1 MQVCSSHRSFHS
13 SPQEAVATVPGQN
26 TAVGEGPA
34 PVSPQRVEEI
44 VATLA
49 AISQELAGLSRPVL
63 QSPEEQQVK
72 QQGEEAVFLQWR
84 YSHSSVSLNVGGQVF
99 PVSWSL
105 LQQVVMVSGLLADCV
120 ALQVPH
126 SRLGRLAL
134 CRSGEELLGHCDSYS
149 RATNELFFN
158 HRNKNMVDILDYYRF
173 GSLHISSDCCPMA
186 FLGDLTYW
194 GLEHSCL
201 EPCCLKKLMECK
213 EQLEWEQPKEEEQE
227 EVFPEGSPAIQQQLW
242 DLFEHPHT
250 SALARVIGVISIS
263 CIFISTI
270 ILTLDTMPYFQEHPN
285 QIAGE
290 FAAFV
295 IIEAIYMAYFT
306 VEFIIRFATCPSKT
320 NFFKCSMNWI
330 DLLAIIPYF
339 VTVTLNSYGVNEEAL
354 SPGVSHDD
362 EHVGQG
368 VAFKYLPYQL
378 SLFSFSYCSFL
389 A

>member
-1 MQVCSSHRSFHS
+1 M
-13 SPQEAVATVPGQN
+13 QEAVATVPGHH
-26 TAVGEGPA
+26 TTVGEGPA

-49 AISQELAGLSRPVL
+49 AISQELAGLSRPDL
-63 QSPEEQQVK
+63 QPQEEQQVK

-84 YSHSSVSLNVGGQVF
+84 YSNSSVSLNVGGQVF

-105 LQQVVMVSGLLADCV
+105 LQ
-120 ALQVPH
+120 QVPH

-227 EVFPEGSPAIQQQLW
+227 EVFPEGSPAFQRQLW

-250 SALARVIGVISIS
+250 STLARIIGIISIS

-285 QIAGE
+285 QISGE

-306 VEFIIRFATCPSKT
+306 VEFIIRFATCPNKT
-320 NFFKCSMNWI
+320 HFFKCSMNWI

-339 VTVTLNSYGVNEEAL
+339 VTVALNSYGVTEEAL
-354 SPGVSHDD
+354 ATGLVHDE
-362 EHVGQG
+362 EHVGEG
-368 VAFKYLPYQL
+368 VAFKYLPFSL
-378 SLFSFSYCSFL
+378 S
-389 A
+389 